1 MRVERKEGLAQI
13 TANGSSVK
21 HRIEGWG
28 RRVAGFKSNLRYMY
42 KDDDENLCKKR
53 GSMPL
58 SPNDV
63 VRSALGLFFI
73 NAEAASDPRR
83 P

>member
-1 MRVERKEGLAQI
+1 
-13 TANGSSVK
+13 
-21 HRIEGWG
+21 
-28 RRVAGFKSNLRYMY
+28 MY
-42 KDDDENLCKKR
+42 KDGDENLCKKR

-58 SPNDV
+58 FPNDV
-63 VRSALGLFFI
+63 VRSALVLFFI

>member
-1 MRVERKEGLAQI
+1 MGV
-13 TANGSSVK
+13 
-21 HRIEGWG
+21 
-28 RRVAGFKSNLRYMY
+28 RVAGFKSNLRYMY
-42 KDDDENLCKKR
+42 KDGDENLCKKR

-58 SPNDV
+58 FPNDV

-83 P
+83 F